1 MNRNLFFLFLL
12 LLFFSACSSTK
23 NLKDNQYFLEK
34 NVVKVEDIRSDRF
47 DDLYYLVR
55 PQTNK
60 KFMEIFN
67 LKTAIYASSLPKT
80 DTITGIIKDSKF
92 NRWMRQ
98 SLGEEP
104 ILLDS
109 NQIDNSLEQIRI
121 SMKKMGYFNS
131 KTIPEVK
138 FSGKNNK
145 KAKVIYHVTAND
157 PYFVREVKYNISIPE
172 FRKIIFLDSTNTL
185 IKKGM
190 QYDEDIVYQERIR
203 IANLIRDKGFYY
215 IPNSAIIV
223 EVDTFLSGKYLTK
236 DHQRTVSIEIIV
248 NYENV
253 KDEEVKKISRFK
265 YKFDKVFIYTNYDIK
280 FDNTQNFDTI
290 PFYSYRNKND
300 STTYYFITPKTATKS
315 SKKIKYIKDYNYKTI
330 TDIIYTKKGWT
341 YSQSSYNKS
350 YRRLDD
356 LKNFSIINIDIFEDK
371 SKRDSIKK
379 QGVLNVQYKLT
390 RNKIHTIAPKIEVRT
405 DKTNLSFTYTN
416 KNIFKGAEF
425 LNINVYGSLFY
436 YDWLTNKKETT
447 LYEEIGG
454 SVSLDFPKL
463 FIFKQ
468 TQKIEAIRYS
478 TSIRVGVNYSWLYYR
493 LLLNTSLTYNWS
505 PNIYVTHSVSPID
518 ISTID
523 TSRNTVRTIENYPS
537 DYRQKFS
544 KRILVSLKYS
554 FDYVVP
560 IKNKAHQMRLTFKLE
575 SSGLTISGLNA
586 LANMGSGEDKS
597 WKIAGYNYSTYEM
610 AEFNLRYYYTLNKNN
625 SIATRLNV
633 GVAIPL
639 MNSTVI
645 PFEKSFYLG
654 GANSMRAWSFRSLGP
669 GSFNSTENIERTG
682 DLKLEANF
690 EYRGTIYKAIKYG
703 LFVDMG
709 NIWMTRAYEG
719 MPGADFKFNRFY
731 KEIAIGAGVGIRL
744 DFSFFLIRLDYGIP
758 FYDPSKPLNNY
769 WINSSWVKKTD
780 GTRLWNWAQGF
791 QFAID
796 YAF

>member
-1 MNRNLFFLFLL
+1 MNRKLFSLFLVL
-12 LLFFSACSSTK
+12 LTFAACSSTK

-34 NVVKVEDIRSDRF
+34 NLVKVEDIRSDRF
-47 DDLYYLVR
+47 SDLYYLIR
-55 PQTNK
+55 PQTNT
-60 KFMEIFN
+60 KFMGIIN
-67 LKTAIYASSLPKT
+67 IKTAIYASHLAQIDS
-80 DTITGIIKDSKF
+80 ITGEVKDSKI

-109 NQIDNSLEQIRI
+109 NQIDNSMEQIRI

-131 KTIPEVK
+131 KTLPEVQ
-138 FSGKNNK
+138 FSGKNKK
-145 KAKVIYHVTAND
+145 KAKVIYHVFANE
-157 PYFVREVKYNISIPE
+157 PYFVRDIKYDVSIPE
-172 FRKIIFLDSTNTL
+172 YKKIIFLDSTNNL

-203 IANLIRDKGFYY
+203 IANLIRDNGYY
-215 IPNSAIIV
+215 HVPNSALTV
-223 EVDTFLSGKYLTK
+223 EVDTFLSGQFLTK
-236 DHQRTVSIEIIV
+236 DHHRTVSIDILV
-248 NYENV
+248 NYDNL
-253 KDEEVKKISRFK
+253 KDESLKQLSRYK

-280 FDNTQNFDTI
+280 FDTAASFDTI
-290 PFYSYRNKND
+290 PFFSFRNKKD
-300 STTYYFITPKTATKS
+300 STTYFFITPKKATKS
-315 SKKIKYIKDYNYKTI
+315 SKKNNYIKDYNYKTI
-330 TDIIYTKKGWT
+330 TDILYTKKGWLYT
-341 YSQSSYNKS
+341 QSSYTKS

-356 LKNFSIINIDIFEDK
+356 LKNFSIINIDITEDIAR
-371 SKRDSIKK
+371 RDSIKK

-390 RNKIHTIAPKIEVRT
+390 RNKIHSIAPKFEVRT
-405 DKTNLSFTYTN
+405 DKTNLAFTYTN

-425 LNINVYGSLFY
+425 LNVNVYGSLFY
-436 YDWLTNKKETT
+436 YDWITNKKETT
-447 LYEEIGG
+447 LYEELGG

-478 TSIRVGVNYSWLYYR
+478 TSIRFGANYSWLYYR

-505 PNIYVTHSVSPID
+505 PNLYINHSISPID

-523 TSRNTVRTIENYPS
+523 TSRNTVRTIQDYPS
-537 DYRQKFS
+537 DYRLKFS
-544 KRILVSLKYS
+544 KKILVSLKYC
-554 FDYVVP
+554 FDYLIP
-560 IKNKAHQMRLTFKLE
+560 TKNKAHKLRLTFNLE

-586 LANMGSGEDKS
+586 LANMGAGEDKT

-610 AEFNLRYYYTLNKNN
+610 AELTLRYYYTINKNN
-625 SIATRLNV
+625 SIASRLNV
-633 GVAIPL
+633 GAAIPL
-639 MNSTVI
+639 INSTVI

-669 GSFNSTENIERTG
+669 GSFYSTDNIERTG

-709 NIWMTRAYEG
+709 NIWMTREYAD
-719 MPGADFKFNRFY
+719 MPGVEFKFNRFY
-731 KEIAIGAGVGIRL
+731 KEIAVGAGAGIRL

-758 FYDPSKPLNNY
+758 IYDPSKPVNNY
-769 WINSSWVKKTD
+769 WINSSWVTKTN

-796 YAF
+796 HAF